1 MLIILRVV
9 SHIYWNMWR
18 LMFDAKFHERQGD
31 GSVEGTSEMHLMS
44 ALNLFNQIPLFPAC
58 HSQLLF
64 YTETNTW
71 GL

>member
-1 MLIILRVV
+1 
-9 SHIYWNMWR
+9 
-18 LMFDAKFHERQGD
+18 MFDAEFHERQRD